1 MEKLTPGEVFHLHGV
16 EIGIYGW
23 DGLLIIL
30 KRSVKRR
37 KENVP
42 MRKNRLTDKKVKM
55 DVRVMDCS

>member
-42 MRKNRLTDKKVKM
+42 TRKNRLTDK
-55 DVRVMDCS
+55 R